1 MREDSSLEGSFD
13 LTTMR
18 LQFILWI
25 YDLTSPSRGLILNVF
40 ILAWGLIMASSCS
53 KSLGTVDPQLFR
65 HSCTSPPPPLL
76 RTRVI
81 SQPPFPVPLFHRK
94 KTQVIEKKQGS
105 FKSAETL
112 KLTFFKHD
120 MYQEVQKKKML
131 GNEERKFKKIL
142 GNEKN
147 FSCNLWSPPGPA
159 LHSATWI
166 EAAFKEETQARQAFE
181 IYRIQES
188 KLESP
193 KLLFTSISFWTF
205 PRSPSQN

>member
-1 MREDSSLEGSFD
+1 MFSSWRGADNGFLLLQIPWDCGSTALPPF
-13 LTTMR
+13 LH
-18 LQFILWI
+18 FPP
-25 YDLTSPSRGLILNVF
+25 SPSPQNQGDLSTPLSR
-40 ILAWGLIMASSCS
+40 SS
-53 KSLGTVDPQLFR
+53 
-65 HSCTSPPPPLL
+65 
-76 RTRVI
+76 
-81 SQPPFPVPLFHRK
+81 FPSEKNAGDR
-94 KTQVIEKKQGS
+94 KKQGS

-193 KLLFTSISFWTF
+193 KLLFISISFWTF
-205 PRSPSQN
+205 PKSPSQN